1 MTNNIQNAAV
11 KSWKHAGGLVGVFV
25 LLLVSGCSHYSVDF
39 YLAKNDFKAKGK
51 SVAVISG
58 TKEEHNVIIAT
69 MVSDSLRKK
78 SKFQV
83 TAPAQIAQSVK
94 PYPQNIKGPYR
105 SAYFQIDTD
114 WDLGDRKKVADI
126 QQALGVDYLY
136 VIWAPI
142 AVSSNGQAIYQV
154 PAVAQLFEPSGNVV
168 AKTNIGLIWGSEGNQ
183 LAKEA
188 TDEIALQMA
197 TKTGMALAV
206 KK

>member
-1 MTNNIQNAAV
+1 MMNNIQNAAV
-11 KSWKHAGGLVGVFV
+11 KPWKHAGRLFGVFV
-25 LLLVSGCSHYSVDF
+25 LLLVSGCAHYSVDF
-39 YLAKNDFKAKGK
+39 YLTKDDFKAKGK

-58 TKEEHNVIIAT
+58 TKEEHNVIIAK
-69 MVSDSLRKK
+69 MVSDALRKK

-83 TAPAQIAQSVK
+83 TAPAQIAQSVQ
-94 PYPQNIKGPYR
+94 PYPQIIKGPYR

-114 WDLGDRKKVADI
+114 WDMGDRKKIADI
-126 QQALGVDYLY
+126 QRALGVDYLY

-142 AVSSNGQAIYQV
+142 AVSSNGQTIYQV

-168 AKTNIGLIWGSEGNQ
+168 AKTNIGLFWGGEGNQ
-183 LAKEA
+183 FAKEG

-197 TKTGMALAV
+197 EKTGMALAG